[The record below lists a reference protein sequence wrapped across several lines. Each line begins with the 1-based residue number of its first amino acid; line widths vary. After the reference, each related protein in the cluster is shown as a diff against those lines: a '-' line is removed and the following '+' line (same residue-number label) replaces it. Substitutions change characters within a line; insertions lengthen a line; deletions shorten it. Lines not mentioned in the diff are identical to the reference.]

1 MARIPFSL
9 FDVIIVFLVVTVL
22 FLLADLRI
30 WRVDLLI
37 RSFSLPMSMQVL
49 LLFLLQ
55 EMILLIPL
63 VILIYGRYKQS
74 FFKALSF
81 KRTPLIKSIG
91 SVLFW
96 YMCYILFSTIL
107 FMVLDRLG
115 WNLPGYGEG
124 QNILPF
130 FGHDQYTMVVMFLV
144 IVLIAPIV
152 EELFFRGFV
161 FMTLLKKGNYLV
173 ATLCTALLF
182 ASVHFDFNAFF
193 PRFFLGLILNHLV
206 VSNNKSIVP
215 SVMFHM
221 MNNAIALAV
230 QVSFSV

>member
-37 RSFSLPMSMQVL
+37 SSLSLPMSMRVL

-63 VILIYGRYKQS
+63 AILIYGRYKQS
-74 FFKALSF
+74 FFKTLSF

-130 FGHDQYTMVVMFLV
+130 FGQDPYTMLVMLLV
-144 IVLIAPIV
+144 IVIIAPV
-152 EELFFRGFV
+152 TEELFFRGFV
-161 FMTLLKKGNYLV
+161 FMTFWEKSNYFI
-173 ATLCTALLF
+173 ATLCTSLIF
-182 ASVHFDFNAFF
+182 ASVHFDFNAFL
-193 PRFFLGLILNHLV
+193 PRFLLGLILNHLV
-206 VSNNKSIVP
+206 VSNDKSIVP
-215 SVMFHM
+215 SLMFHM

-230 QVSFSV
+230 QLTFLR